1 MMKKILLNVFC
12 VASTLTLGAQNI
24 DVSGFTKLDVN
35 ILSTPKQGAV
45 VPTSDG
51 GYFWARGL
59 KVTKFNASNA
69 EEWSTT
75 LEGTNRVGYIHTITA
90 LADDGNGGAIITGNV
105 NGTLSFGNDSITPFY
120 TATGSGLY
128 SADAFIARVNS
139 TGKTWWHRIGE
150 YSQDALGTDRGID
163 VKVVGDKVYWLA
175 HVTGRNFKFGNNMY
189 PLNQYG
195 NNVTV
200 LAQFGLDGT
209 NNWAVVTKGGGTIP
223 KYLVAGNNQVAIGAY
238 SLGSSTAI
246 DFGNNKTLRYNQAS
260 HLLAKF
266 NTSGEAQWAVTY
278 DDDNNE
284 TNLYGL
290 TVDDEGNYYA
300 CGMASNFTSSYQI
313 KKGQGYLVKMSG
325 TDGAHVW
332 TRVLSK
338 IAGASNVLHGP
349 LLGAQF
355 VNGKVY
361 VCGNTNGNLYLQSG
375 ATDSVEVKLSSNLL
389 AAEQFV
395 AQYDKTGSLTS
406 IVKATGGL
414 AGGTMEYL
422 AQANNKLIGVGVFSA
437 SLVFGSHNMP
447 ATGGN
452 VGAYFIGFY
461 QLGTGSTGL
470 NKVSNQFVSSVY
482 PNPANGLV
490 NIETDL
496 GNSIDEVLVTDITG
510 KLYQVSVA
518 INANLATLNLRELNS
533 GLYFVTIKSK
543 AGNST
548 QKIIKE

>member
-1 MMKKILLNVFC
+1 MKRILLNMFC

-35 ILSTPKQGAV
+35 ILSTPKQGTV
-45 VPTSDG
+45 LPTADG

-75 LEGTNRVGYIHTITA
+75 LEGTNRVGYLHTINA
-90 LADDGNGGAIITGNV
+90 MADDGSGGVIITGNV

-120 TATGSGLY
+120 TASGLGLY
-128 SADAFIARVNS
+128 TADAFIARVNS
-139 TGKTWWHRIGE
+139 TGKAWWHRMGE
-150 YSQDALGTDRGID
+150 YNQDAPGTDKGIGI
-163 VKVVGDKVYWLA
+163 KVVGDKVYWLA
-175 HVTGRNFKFGNNMY
+175 HVTGRNFKFGSNLY
-189 PLNQYG
+189 PLNQYS

-209 NNWAVVTKGGGTIP
+209 NNWIVATKGGGTIP
-223 KYLVAGNNQVAIGAY
+223 KYLVADNNQIAVAAY

-246 DFGNNKTLRYNQAS
+246 DFGNSKTLSYNQAS

-284 TNLYGL
+284 TNFYGL
-290 TVDDEGNYYA
+290 AVDDEGNYYA

-313 KKGQGYLVKMSG
+313 KKGQGYLVKMSA

-349 LLGAQF
+349 LLGVQF

-361 VCGNTNGNLYLQSG
+361 VCGNTNGNLYLQSD

-389 AAEQFV
+389 AAEHFV
-395 AQYDKTGSLTS
+395 AQYDKAGALTS
-406 IVKATGGL
+406 IVKATGGA

-422 AQANNKLIGVGVFSA
+422 AQGAGKLIGVGVYSN
-437 SLVFGSHNMP
+437 SIVFGSHTMP
-447 ATGGN
+447 SSGGN

-470 NKVSNQFVSSVY
+470 NKFSNQLVSSVY

-496 GNSIDEVLVTDITG
+496 GNSIHEVLVTDITG
-510 KLYQVSVA
+510 KLCQVSVS
-518 INANLATLNLRELNS
+518 INANQAKVNLAELNN
-533 GLYFVTIKSK
+533 GFYFVTLKTK

-548 QKIIKE
+548 QKITKE